1 MTSKLN
7 ELMPSEGGSVVSI
20 SGDGA
25 LRQRLMA
32 LGFTPGAKLM
42 VRKFAPLGDPIEIK
56 FRSYSLSIRRQDAAQ
71 IIVEHQRVIQ

>member
-7 ELMPSEGGSVVSI
+7 ELMPDEGGSVVSI
-20 SGDGA
+20 GGDRA

-32 LGFTPGAKLM
+32 LGFTPGTKLM

-71 IIVEHQRVIQ
+71 IIVEHQRGTQ

>member
-1 MTSKLN
+1 MTCKLN
-7 ELMPSEGGSVVSI
+7 ELKPDEGGSVVSI
-20 SGDGA
+20 SGSSA

-32 LGFTPGAKLM
+32 LGFVPGTQLL

-71 IIVEHQRVIQ
+71 ILVEYQRGTQ